1 MLIVN
6 PVAAHDSQ
14 PRQSRRALDSLEGKV
29 VGFIDD
35 AKPNFNHLVDDL
47 AELLIA
53 SYGVSK
59 VVKRRKRVSSYA
71 APEAMIDE
79 LAQECDVVITGSGD

>member
-79 LAQECDVVITGSGD
+79 LAQ